1 MSAKALFL
9 FVEAACWHYAGVH
22 GLRLKKVR
30 QLTRSESR
38 VSAGKCYEDGTL
50 AFDLR
55 NEPYMIL
62 ELMAHELAHLAH
74 WNHDEKWMRLY
85 AELVQEMLTNGE
97 LDKIKKVCPI
107 LPT

>member
-1 MSAKALFL
+1 MFL
-9 FVEAACWHYAGVH
+9 FVESACWRYADAH
-22 GLRLKKVR
+22 GLRLRKVR
-30 QLTRSESR
+30 ELTRSEAKRSD
-38 VSAGKCYEDGTL
+38 GTCHEDGTL
-50 AFDLR
+50 AFDL
-55 NEPYMIL
+55 NHEPYRIL